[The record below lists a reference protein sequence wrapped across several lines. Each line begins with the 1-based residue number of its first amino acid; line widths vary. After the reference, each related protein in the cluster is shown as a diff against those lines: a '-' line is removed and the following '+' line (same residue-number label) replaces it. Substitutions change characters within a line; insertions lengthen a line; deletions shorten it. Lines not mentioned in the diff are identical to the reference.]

1 MATRFVTNPRRPAAR
16 KPSSKRRTAAQSN
29 AAKAMKLFHSGQAS
43 SLAEAWQMVRESA
56 RRNPRSGEIE
66 TRSYFEA
73 LEPTR
78 AKYDDLDQY
87 DRWITHSAAA
97 KILRKYEG
105 KSDREVAKSLGLD
118 PDDPDVIFYIE
129 VLRTGQYWKDN
140 PRRSTRYPKMARL
153 QALRDLMFKGYSR
166 RAAEV
171 AGIKARPLKK
181 EGIDWETRAPMS
193 RIAYLDWVRREV
205 EPLYR
210 KAMKEYLRVGGRVS
224 SPKIRGSEEYVLL
237 VGEDEHREFGLGAP
251 ARRSNPE
258 YHSPQASAPSV
269 KRLAESLG
277 ISEKQADA
285 LRYQM
290 KTGNLPV
297 RGILHLVR
305 EYMGADDVEYIESRE
320 DTMYTRKGL
329 SYVNTGDSYAT
340 TLVYDHKTHKF
351 SVAPWAAIVE
361 RQPRRFD
368 Y

>member
-43 SLAEAWQMVRESA
+43 SLAEAWQMVRGSA

-105 KSDREVAKSLGLD
+105 KSDREVAKALGLD

-210 KAMKEYLRVGGRVS
+210 KAMKEYLRAGGRVS

-251 ARRSNPE
+251 TRRKNPARKYDEGRDDAGYRKLSDLKHGE
-258 YHSPQASAPSV
+258 FF
-269 KRLAESLG
+269 KR
-277 ISEKQADA
+277 KADA
-285 LRYQM
+285 R
-290 KTGNLPV
+290 KT
-297 RGILHLVR
+297 
-305 EYMGADDVEYIESRE
+305 Y
-320 DTMYTRKGL
+320 RKGDYDRSERKYEAMDEDDISRSIYL
-329 SYVNTGDSYAT
+329 KGDV
-340 TLVYDHKTHKF
+340 LVY
-351 SVAPWAAIVE
+351 VG
-361 RQPRRFD
+361 FD

>member
-43 SLAEAWQMVRESA
+43 SLAEAWQMVRGSA

-105 KSDREVAKSLGLD
+105 KSDREVAKALGLD

-129 VLRTGQYWKDN
+129 VLRTGEYWKPN

-153 QALRDLMFKGYSR
+153 QALRDLMAGKYSR
-166 RAAEV
+166 RLV
-171 AGIKARPLKK
+171 TDAGL
-181 EGIDWETRAPMS
+181 TS
-193 RIAYLDWVRREV
+193 R
-205 EPLYR
+205 
-210 KAMKEYLRVGGRVS
+210 
-224 SPKIRGSEEYVLL
+224 
-237 VGEDEHREFGLGAP
+237 AP
-251 ARRSNPE
+251 ARRAGTGDEWMDDYNNMMARDEWVEAVVAPALEKAEREYERAGGKVQVARLPGGPEDLDYATLVGGKEIRRFAKDAPKRKAQQARAMEEWYRSEVGPLDYEHNPARKYDE
-258 YHSPQASAPSV
+258 GRDDAGYRKLSDL
-269 KRLAESLG
+269 KRGEFF
-277 ISEKQADA
+277 KRKADA
-285 LRYQM
+285 R
-290 KTGNLPV
+290 KT
-297 RGILHLVR
+297 
-305 EYMGADDVEYIESRE
+305 Y
-320 DTMYTRKGL
+320 RKGDYDRSERKYEAMDEDDISRSIYL
-329 SYVNTGDSYAT
+329 KGDV
-340 TLVYDHKTHKF
+340 LVY
-351 SVAPWAAIVE
+351 VG
-361 RQPRRFD
+361 FD